1 MNKEQLIIKSKEM
14 DIVKEFE
21 GQGIE
26 IILDENEE
34 PLFELYSTGMALG
47 YVKRNSTGKE
57 YPQKDRIDKVMK
69 NGSITGCVQG
79 VHTYL
84 NEDMLYDFML
94 EAHTNKCKSFRKWV
108 TSEVLPSIRKH
119 GAYISNNE
127 EIVDQGYI
135 KYTYGQ
141 LKNTFTN
148 CPIESLVETYDEC
161 MEWNKQNKIRIP
173 YANNSKRRKDA
184 THTIS
189 DSKIM
194 TMQKII
200 SVLEDRNLLLCENSK
215 FGLVSEV
222 DSTIKQIKDYIKKQ
236 HNISNRGKLAGATKK
251 INKLQD
257 EVNYHNPNLDEFLE
271 IPTHGYST
279 NYLFESYI
287 YNGKL
292 NMRKTDGYKKWI
304 NGFPND
310 LIVDAFSNVDLNK
323 PTKLWLKFDCKEGID
338 SDNLI
343 KSIQDQTVRAL
354 NAQDDNNIQ
363 LGSVEVNKRVKKY
376 SEGKIYM
383 LLKNIE

>member
-1 MNKEQLIIKSKEM
+1 MNKEIIKIQEM
-14 DIVKEFE
+14 NITKEFE
-21 GQGIE
+21 GQGVE
-26 IILDENEE
+26 IILDENGEL
-34 PLFELYSTGMALG
+34 LFELYSTGMALG

-119 GAYISNNE
+119 GSYISNNE
-127 EIVDQGYI
+127 DEVDQGYI

-148 CPIESLVETYDEC
+148 CPIENLIETYDEC
-161 MEWNKQNKIRIP
+161 MDWNKKNKTRIP

-184 THTIS
+184 THTVS

-194 TMQKII
+194 IMEKVIT
-200 SVLEDRNLLLCENSK
+200 VLESRNLSLMENGK
-215 FGLVSEV
+215 FGLCSEIN
-222 DSTIKQIKDYIKKQ
+222 DTIKDIKDDIKKQ
-236 HNISNRGKLAGATKK
+236 NNISNRGKLGQATKK
-251 INKLQD
+251 INKLKD

-271 IPTHGYST
+271 IFIHGYSV
-279 NYLFESYI
+279 NYLYESYV

-292 NMRKTDGYKKWI
+292 SKKKSDGYKKWI
-304 NGFPND
+304 ERFPND
-310 LIVDAFSNVDLNK
+310 LIVDAFNNINLNK

-343 KSIQDQTVRAL
+343 KSIQDQIVRAL
-354 NAQDDNNIQ
+354 NFKDDNNIQ
-363 LGSVEVNKRVKKY
+363 LGSVEVNKRVKSY